1 MVATV
6 AVGLAEP
13 VKHTFKRSMP
23 QELCT
28 PHFDRTERIEHF
40 SFCP

>member
-1 MVATV
+1 VIF

-13 VKHTFKRSMP
+13 VKHSLKKDVPEDFCK
-23 QELCT
+23 
-28 PHFDRTERIEHF
+28 PHYPRTERIGRF